1 MAVPCSVCPVQPAAA
16 AKFELHRESHML
28 LVWLWVLTWRNRFML
43 YPPVIELHCFQETKE
58 QELPFEQ
65 LQLRVHVQW
74 RIWR

>member
-1 MAVPCSVCPVQPAAA
+1 
-16 AKFELHRESHML
+16 
-28 LVWLWVLTWRNRFML
+28 ML